1 MQVWPGQAYPLGAT
15 YDGAGTNFAVYSE
28 AARRI
33 ELCLLHDDGSE
44 TAVELREADAF
55 VRHAYLPGVMPGQRY
70 GFRVHGPYE
79 PERGQ
84 RCNSAKLL
92 LDPYARAVSGSI
104 DDSWTLILDK
114 AQQERLPVGSAVV
127 QIANELA
134 VGGFSILLSDGE
146 DLALLTGDEGSHL
159 VEPAS
164 WEYVVSN
171 HPLAGAPSTSIPPRT
186 IGVLS
191 PCGPTWWRLDTPQH
205 NSKENPA

>member
-1 MQVWPGQAYPLGAT
+1 MTWSAAITCAHRGILGPPQTHVEWACDHDYCPAPLRLGSWTVAI
-15 YDGAGTNFAVYSE
+15 DGT
-28 AARRI
+28 I
-33 ELCLLHDDGSE
+33 
-44 TAVELREADAF
+44 DA
-55 VRHAYLPGVMPGQRY
+55 
-70 GFRVHGPYE
+70 
-79 PERGQ
+79 
-84 RCNSAKLL
+84 
-92 LDPYARAVSGSI
+92 
-104 DDSWTLILDK
+104 SWTLILDK

-134 VGGFSILLSDGE
+134 VGGFSVLLSDGE

-171 HPLAGAPSTSIPPRT
+171 RPLGGAPSTSIPPRT